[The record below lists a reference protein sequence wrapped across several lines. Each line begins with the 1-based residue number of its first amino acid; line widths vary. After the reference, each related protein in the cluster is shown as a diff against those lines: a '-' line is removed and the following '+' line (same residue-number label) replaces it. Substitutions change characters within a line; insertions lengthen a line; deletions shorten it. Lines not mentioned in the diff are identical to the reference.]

1 MNKKAQIQI
10 GETIAVLFVFFILIV
25 IGFIFYAKVM
35 KGSIESEKEEFSQLK
50 SIAIAQRVM
59 FLPELQCSED
69 NIIRDNCIDILKLEA
84 AQNMMGASANQL
96 YYYDLLEISDVN
108 ITQIYPN
115 QQRWSIYSRKRDYL
129 EAQRIMDAP
138 KYVTN
143 VPISLYNP
151 TAKRFGFGILTIET
165 ISK

>member
-69 NIIRDNCIDILKLEA
+69 NIIRDNCIDVLKLGS
-84 AQNMMGASANQL
+84 AQSVMGTNQL
-96 YYYDLLEISDVN
+96 YYYDLFGISDVN
-108 ITQIYPN
+108 VAQIYPS
-115 QQRWSIYSRKRDYL
+115 QQRWSIYSRKKNYL
-129 EAQRIMDAP
+129 EAQGIRDAP
-138 KYVTN
+138 QFVTN

-165 ISK
+165 LSK